1 MLSSYLF
8 ILIVSLMNFSLFFLN
23 EESLI
28 FVSLILFF
36 LVLYF
41 WFRRAILAVFFAKIE
56 FVYLIF
62 CYLLSLLIKLW
73 DRILKFVINYKLQSA
88 FLWCIEPY
96 FILIE
101 RLSKILKIDYTHL
114 MFKKINLMSR
124 LYNFE
129 YRVEYAKKIDSLR
142 LRIRGEVS
150 NKLFMRY
157 LLMEFKRLV
166 RKFLYKH
173 YFKK

>member
-62 CYLLSLLIKLW
+62 CYLLSLLIKL
-73 DRILKFVINYKLQSA
+73 
-88 FLWCIEPY
+88 
-96 FILIE
+96 
-101 RLSKILKIDYTHL
+101 
-114 MFKKINLMSR
+114 
-124 LYNFE
+124 
-129 YRVEYAKKIDSLR
+129 
-142 LRIRGEVS
+142 
-150 NKLFMRY
+150 
-157 LLMEFKRLV
+157 
-166 RKFLYKH
+166 
-173 YFKK
+173 

>member
-1 MLSSYLF
+1 
-8 ILIVSLMNFSLFFLN
+8 
-23 EESLI
+23 
-28 FVSLILFF
+28 
-36 LVLYF
+36 
-41 WFRRAILAVFFAKIE
+41 
-56 FVYLIF
+56 
-62 CYLLSLLIKLW
+62 
-73 DRILKFVINYKLQSA
+73 
-88 FLWCIEPY
+88 
-96 FILIE
+96 
-101 RLSKILKIDYTHL
+101 